1 MGLIMEVER
10 EMFVGL
16 IQGIHV
22 DKKKAQGNS
31 TKNSKATE
39 RCQTCGKKA

>member
-22 DKKKAQGNS
+22 DKKAQGNS
-31 TKNSKATE
+31 TKKSKATE
-39 RCQTCGKKA
+39 RCQTCGKWA